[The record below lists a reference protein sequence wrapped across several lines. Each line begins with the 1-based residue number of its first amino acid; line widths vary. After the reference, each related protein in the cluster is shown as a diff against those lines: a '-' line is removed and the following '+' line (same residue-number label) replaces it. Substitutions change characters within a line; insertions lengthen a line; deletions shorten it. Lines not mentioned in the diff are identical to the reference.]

1 MASPMIPTVWRA
13 PTDNDRFIK
22 ADWMKNGLDK
32 MGVSCL
38 GFEKTK
44 DNGHE
49 VAFEAH
55 LLMNAPEHDGSIKV
69 DVEYSAISA
78 QGLYVSAHADVKNIE
93 VFLPRFGFAFDL
105 VKGTEKIRY
114 FGYGNGESY
123 VDKCL
128 STRLGLFSTTV
139 GENFVHYVRPQE
151 NGSHKG
157 CRFAQIYDDWGR
169 GISVFAD
176 DFSFSASHFTPDQL
190 TETEHD
196 YELVANRETTV
207 IVDYKNSGIGSNS
220 CGPVLAQEHRLS
232 DKSFDFKF
240 RMIARN
246 INEFDPFG
254 I

>member
-1 MASPMIPTVWRA
+1 M
-13 PTDNDRFIK
+13 
-22 ADWMKNGLDK
+22 
-32 MGVSCL
+32 
-38 GFEKTK
+38 
-44 DNGHE
+44 
-49 VAFEAH
+49 
-55 LLMNAPEHDGSIKV
+55 
-69 DVEYSAISA
+69 
-78 QGLYVSAHADVKNIE
+78 
-93 VFLPRFGFAFDL
+93 
-105 VKGTEKIRY
+105 
-114 FGYGNGESY
+114 
-123 VDKCL
+123 
-128 STRLGLFSTTV
+128 
-139 GENFVHYVRPQE
+139 
-151 NGSHKG
+151 
-157 CRFAQIYDDWGR
+157 
-169 GISVFAD
+169 FAD